1 MRITRIDI
9 EGTPGSGNYATIE
22 RQRASG
28 DSDYIHVALVTRG
41 NPDGFDHYVMADCDE
56 DIWSMAE
63 CMQIAL
69 DGERGTNSMIHDYYR
84 ELQRFAD

>member
-9 EGTPGSGNYATIE
+9 EGQAGEYATIE
-22 RQRASG
+22 RKR
-28 DSDYIHVALVTRG
+28 DSDYIHVTLLTRG

-69 DGERGTNSMIHDYYR
+69 DGQRGTNSMIHDYYR

>member
-9 EGTPGSGNYATIE
+9 EGQPGCYATIE
-22 RQRASG
+22 RKQG
-28 DSDYIHVALVTRG
+28 SDYIHVALLTRG

-69 DGERGTNSMIHDYYR
+69 DGQRGTNSMIHDYYR
-84 ELQRFAD
+84 EVRRLAD

>member
-9 EGTPGSGNYATIE
+9 EGASGDGCYATIE
-22 RQRASG
+22 RKR

-69 DGERGTNSMIHDYYR
+69 DGQRGTNSMIHDYYR
-84 ELQRFAD
+84 EVRRFAD

>member
-1 MRITRIDI
+1 MRITRIDL
-9 EGTPGSGNYATIE
+9 EGQAGCYATIE
-22 RQRASG
+22 RQR

-41 NPDGFDHYVMADCDE
+41 NPGGFDHYVMADCDE

-69 DGERGTNSMIHDYYR
+69 DGQRGTNSMIHDYYR
-84 ELQRFAD
+84 ELRRFAD

>member
-9 EGTPGSGNYATIE
+9 EGRAGDYATIE
-22 RQRASG
+22 RKSG
-28 DSDYIHVALVTRG
+28 SDYIHVALLTPG

-69 DGERGTNSMIHDYYR
+69 DGQRGTNSMIHDYYR

>member
-1 MRITRIDI
+1 MRITRIDL
-9 EGTPGSGNYATIE
+9 EGTPGCYATIE
-22 RQRASG
+22 RKR
-28 DSDYIHVALVTRG
+28 DSDYIHVTLLTRG

-69 DGERGTNSMIHDYYR
+69 DGQRGTNSMIHDYYR